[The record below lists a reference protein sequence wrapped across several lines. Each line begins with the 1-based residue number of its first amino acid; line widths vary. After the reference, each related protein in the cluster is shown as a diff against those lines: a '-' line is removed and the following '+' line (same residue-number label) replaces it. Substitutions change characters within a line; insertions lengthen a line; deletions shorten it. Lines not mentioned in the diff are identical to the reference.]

1 MAEQAET
8 KPQSEDPRA
17 NASLLPIDD
26 VNAAVLQIVRE
37 LVVELHPNLID
48 PRLVRLDSDL
58 DRDLALDS
66 LSRAE
71 LLLRLNRRFKVQL
84 PERLI
89 GEADHPRDLVKAIL
103 AARPAV
109 LEPARVRGPL
119 GLSLATVEE
128 PIEARTL
135 IEALAM
141 HAERHADRDHV
152 LLWRLDSGPEA
163 VTYREL
169 YGEARA
175 AAGGLIERGIHSGD
189 RIAIM
194 LPTSRDFFVAFFAI
208 LFAGAMPVPI
218 YPPFRLSQIEDHL
231 RRQAGI
237 LGNAE
242 ACALVTSAEIR
253 IVGRLLYGLVGSL
266 QHIVTIR
273 DLAAAEPLPAPL
285 PATADATALIQYTSG
300 STGDPKGVVL
310 SHGNLLANIRAMGA
324 ALKASSADRVVS
336 WLPLY
341 HDMGLIGC
349 WLGSLYYGAPAL
361 IMSPLSFLADPARWL
376 WAIGEHKATISAAP
390 NFAYEFCLKSISDAR
405 IAGLDLSSLRAIL
418 NGAEPVSP
426 ISISRFAE
434 RFAPYG
440 FQPQMMT
447 PVYGLAENAV
457 GLAFPPLG
465 RGPLID
471 RVDRSALDR
480 DGVARITAAEGADV
494 VSLVAC
500 GRPLPRHEIR
510 VVDDASRELPERQE
524 GRIQFRGPSATRGY
538 YRNPEKTRALFDGD
552 WLETGDRGYI
562 AGGDVFITG
571 RIKDLIKRAGRNI
584 YPQEL
589 EETVGSLKG
598 ARKGCVAVFP
608 TLDARAG
615 TERLIVMA
623 ETRVTDEARREAL
636 RKSIVE
642 ASQALLDLAPDEV
655 VLVPPRAVPKTS
667 SGKIRRSAAR
677 VMFETGQL
685 RIKSASPRWQLLRVA
700 LAGIGP
706 RLRRTLS
713 KITTL
718 GFDAYAWV
726 ALVLIAVCIWPCV
739 ILAPKRAWRHRVIG
753 AAARLFFHMIGC
765 RLTVEREA
773 PLPQDNAII
782 VANHSSYLD
791 SAVLVAICPG
801 EISFIAKEELAHQI
815 VAGPFLRRL
824 GAIFVRRSDPVGGV
838 ADAEEALKSAH
849 AGVRLV
855 WFPEGTFSRMPGLL
869 EFHIG
874 AFLTAA
880 QLGLPIVP
888 ITICGTRSILRS
900 DFWLFRRGDITVH
913 IGAPIEPQGKDF
925 QAAIALR
932 DATREKILARCGEPD
947 LAHERVAL
955 T

>member
-1 MAEQAET
+1 MSA
-8 KPQSEDPRA
+8 
-17 NASLLPIDD
+17 ASLSGDD
-26 VNAAVLQIVRE
+26 LNAAVLQIVRE

-71 LLLRLNRRFKVQL
+71 LLLRLNRKFKAQL

-89 GEADHPRDLVKAIL
+89 GEADRPCDLVNALLASGLDIPQSAAIPRT
-103 AARPAV
+103 APPT
-109 LEPARVRGPL
+109 LE
-119 GLSLATVEE
+119 SVEE
-128 PIEARTL
+128 PIEASTL
-135 IEALAM
+135 IEALIA
-141 HAERHADRDHV
+141 HAEHHGDRAHV
-152 LLWRLDSGPEA
+152 LLWRSEGSPEPLS
-163 VTYREL
+163 YREL
-169 YGEARA
+169 YHDARK
-175 AAGGLIERGIHSGD
+175 AAGGLIERSVRPGG
-189 RIAIM
+189 RVAIM
-194 LPTSRDFFVAFFAI
+194 LPTGRDFFVAFFAV
-208 LFAGAMPVPI
+208 LFAGAIPVPI

-237 LGNAE
+237 LANAE
-242 ACALVTSAEIR
+242 ASALITSADIR
-253 IVGRLLYGLVGSL
+253 IVGNLLFGLVGAL
-266 QHIVTIR
+266 QDIMTVL
-273 DLAAAEPLPAPL
+273 DLAKAEALPAPL
-285 PATADATALIQYTSG
+285 PATADTTALIQYTSG

-310 SHGNLLANIRAMGA
+310 SHGNLLANIRAMGS

-349 WLGSLYYGAPAL
+349 WLGGLYYGAPVL

-376 WAIGEHKATISAAP
+376 WAICEHKATISAAP
-390 NFAYEFCLKSISDAR
+390 NFAYEFCLKSISDTR

-426 ISISRFAE
+426 ISITRFAE

-440 FQPQMMT
+440 FQSQMMT

-471 RVDRSALDR
+471 RVDRRALDR
-480 DGVARITAAEGADV
+480 DGAARIAVAEGAEV

-500 GRPLPRHEIR
+500 GWPLPRHEIR
-510 VVDDASRELPERQE
+510 VVDDAGRELPERRE

-538 YRNPEKTRALFDGD
+538 YQNPEKTRALFDGD

-589 EETVGSLKG
+589 EETVGSIEG
-598 ARKGCVAVFP
+598 ARKGCVAIFP

-623 ETRVTDEARREAL
+623 ETRLTDETRREAL

-655 VLVPPRAVPKTS
+655 VLVPPHAVPKTS

-677 VMFETGQL
+677 AMFETGQL
-685 RIKSASPRWQLLRVA
+685 HIKSTSPRWQLLRIA

-706 RLRRTLS
+706 RLSRALS
-713 KITTL
+713 NLTTL
-718 GFDAYAWV
+718 AFDAYAWV
-726 ALVLIAVCIWPCV
+726 ALTLIAVCVWPCV
-739 ILAPKRAWRHRVIG
+739 ILAPKRAWRHHIISAG
-753 AAARLFFHMIGC
+753 ARLFFRLIGC

-824 GAIFVRRSDPVGGV
+824 GAIFVRRSDPAGGV
-838 ADAEEALKSAH
+838 ADAGAALESAH
-849 AGVRLV
+849 AGVRLI

-874 AFLTAA
+874 AFSIAA
-880 QLGLPIVP
+880 QLGLPVVP

-900 DFWLFRRGDITVH
+900 GSWLFRRGAITVH
-913 IGAPIEPQGKDF
+913 IGAPIRPAGEDF
-925 QAAIALR
+925 EAAVALR
-932 DATREKILARCGEPD
+932 DATREKILERCGEPD
-947 LAHERVAL
+947 LGHERVAL
-955 T
+955 PT

>member
-1 MAEQAET
+1 
-8 KPQSEDPRA
+8 
-17 NASLLPIDD
+17 
-26 VNAAVLQIVRE
+26 
-37 LVVELHPNLID
+37 
-48 PRLVRLDSDL
+48 
-58 DRDLALDS
+58 
-66 LSRAE
+66 
-71 LLLRLNRRFKVQL
+71 RRFKVQL

-175 AAGGLIERGIHSGD
+175 AAGGLIERGIRSGD
-189 RIAIM
+189 RIALM

-208 LFAGAMPVPI
+208 LFAGAIPVPI

-231 RRQAGI
+231 RRQARI

-242 ACALVTSAEIR
+242 ACVLVTSAEIR
-253 IVGRLLYGLVGSL
+253 VVGRLLYGLVGSL
-266 QHIVTIR
+266 QHIVTIQ

-285 PATADATALIQYTSG
+285 PATANTMALIQYTSG

-310 SHGNLLANIRAMGA
+310 THGNLLANIRAMGA

-440 FQPQMMT
+440 FQPRMMT

-623 ETRVTDEARREAL
+623 ETRLADEARREAL

-642 ASQALLDLAPDEV
+642 ASQALLDLAPDAV

-667 SGKIRRSAAR
+667 SGQEREPALAALARRTRWHRAAVASHAVQNYDIGLRRLRLGCARPDRGLHMAVRDIGAEAGVASSRHRRGRPPVFSHDWMPTDGRARSALAAGQRHHRRQSFELPRQRGAGRNLPGRNLLHCERGACASDGRRPLLAPAGRDFRAPFGPGRRRRRRRGGAKIGACRRSA
-677 VMFETGQL
+677 G
-685 RIKSASPRWQLLRVA
+685 
-700 LAGIGP
+700 
-706 RLRRTLS
+706 
-713 KITTL
+713 
-718 GFDAYAWV
+718 
-726 ALVLIAVCIWPCV
+726 LV
-739 ILAPKRAWRHRVIG
+739 
-753 AAARLFFHMIGC
+753 
-765 RLTVEREA
+765 
-773 PLPQDNAII
+773 
-782 VANHSSYLD
+782 S
-791 SAVLVAICPG
+791 
-801 EISFIAKEELAHQI
+801 
-815 VAGPFLRRL
+815 
-824 GAIFVRRSDPVGGV
+824 
-838 ADAEEALKSAH
+838 
-849 AGVRLV
+849 
-855 WFPEGTFSRMPGLL
+855 
-869 EFHIG
+869 
-874 AFLTAA
+874 
-880 QLGLPIVP
+880 
-888 ITICGTRSILRS
+888 
-900 DFWLFRRGDITVH
+900 
-913 IGAPIEPQGKDF
+913 
-925 QAAIALR
+925 
-932 DATREKILARCGEPD
+932 
-947 LAHERVAL
+947 
-955 T
+955 